1 MSNYYSII
9 TNAGI
14 QKEILSKQNG
24 SSINLAKMAVG
35 SGEITP
41 IQTMTSLKNEKYRFN
56 INSILQSET
65 NPNHLIVEGVIP
77 SNVGGFEISEIGIYL
92 DDNTFYA
99 VGNLP
104 KTYKPL
110 LDEGSAKDLTIKMF
124 IEVSNSDSIVLK
136 VDDSVVLATRNFVQ
150 NELKKYAFLNGD
162 ELQNF
167 RVKDAI
173 NSFDAVN
180 SRTLNYALK
189 KLIPAGIMSIWTGT
203 IAPDGYLIA
212 NGAVLNRS
220 AYKDLWAFA
229 EKSGN
234 IVTETEWLNG
244 RYGSYS
250 IGDNATTFRIPDI
263 RNHFIRGLNT
273 TRVIGN
279 FQKDSIKQHN
289 HFLPTSGSRT
299 SDIETLYGIMD
310 SYWGNTFVNQN
321 PTNSSSAV
329 TFTTGNIEG
338 LVDETRPVNIA
349 LNYIIKY

>member
-1 MSNYYSII
+1 MSNFYSIL

-14 QKEILSKQNG
+14 QKEILAKQNG
-24 SSINLAKMAVG
+24 TSINLAKMAVG

-41 IQTMTSLKNEKYRFN
+41 TQTMTSLKSEKYRFN
-56 INSILQSET
+56 INSILQDAT
-65 NPNHLIVEGVIP
+65 NPNYLVIEGVIP
-77 SNVGGFEISEIGIYL
+77 SNIGGFEISEIGIYL

-110 LDEGSAKDLTIKMF
+110 LNEGSAKDLTIKMI
-124 IEVSNSDSIVLK
+124 IEVSNADNIVLK

-150 NELKKYAFLNGD
+150 NELKKYALLNGD
-162 ELQNF
+162 EAQLF
-167 RVKDAI
+167 KVKDAVTG
-173 NSFDAVN
+173 FDAIN
-180 SRTLNYALK
+180 NRTLNYALK
-189 KLIPAGIMSIWTGT
+189 KLVPAGIMNIWTGA
-203 IAPDGYLIA
+203 IPPDGYLIA
-212 NGAVLNRS
+212 NGAVLNRL
-220 AYKDLWAFA
+220 AYKDLWAYA

-234 IVTETEWLNG
+234 IVTEAEWLNG

-250 IGDNATTFRIPDI
+250 IGDNATTFRIPDT

-273 TRVIGN
+273 TRAIGN